1 MLLGPW
7 CNVFGGIKVI
17 LQFYSQCAAC
27 SYELFS
33 EVWIDAGGER
43 AAGGRKIETE
53 CGSAGS
59 EQYVF
64 LAIDQVRS

>member
-17 LQFYSQCAAC
+17 LQFYSQRAAC

-43 AAGGRKIETE
+43 AAG
-53 CGSAGS
+53 
-59 EQYVF
+59 
-64 LAIDQVRS
+64 